1 MGQEISSTSF
11 SDSDFAEFRRRLSDE
26 TRQLHSLLGA
36 DDASD
41 GGYVLGFELEAW
53 LVDHNYFPV
62 PHNEE
67 YLRRL
72 GNPLVVPELSRFN
85 VELNATP
92 RVATGDAI
100 SRMHAELAGTWQ
112 DCQRVCHDMGDAL
125 VLIGILPTIRN
136 ADLCL
141 ANISPLNRY
150 HALND
155 QVLRRRHGRPLRV
168 SIKGR
173 DALSLLHSDVMLE
186 AATTSFQV
194 HLQTPLA
201 KVARHYNASL
211 IVAGPVLASGTNSP
225 YLFGQDLWD
234 ETRVPLFEQAVDI
247 GGDTLDTP
255 LHRVTF
261 GSGYLGDRVAG
272 YFDENLSDFEP
283 LLPILFEDSTRLQHL
298 RLHNG
303 TIWRWNRL
311 LIGFSDTGRLQ
322 VRIEHRPLP
331 AGPSLI
337 DMMANAALY
346 LGATHF
352 LAELPDPPERD
363 LSFESARTNFY
374 AAARSGLDAEVEWLG
389 GQRID
394 VRSLLLDEL
403 LPMAR
408 RGLGALGIAVDE
420 CETYLSVISDR
431 VRSGRNG
438 AAWQR
443 EFVARHGSDLSRLT
457 AAYLE
462 NQRSGAPVHE
472 WES

>member
-26 TRQLHSLLGA
+26 TRQVRSLFRTEE
-36 DDASD
+36 ASD
-41 GGYVLGFELEAW
+41 ARYVLGFELEAW

-72 GNPLVVPELSRFN
+72 SNPLVVPELSRFN

-92 RVATGDAI
+92 RDAAGDAI

-112 DCQRVCHDMGDAL
+112 HCQRVCHDMGDAL
-125 VLIGILPTIRN
+125 ILIGILPTIRN

-150 HALND
+150 YALND
-155 QVLRRRHGRPLRV
+155 QIFRRRQGRALRI

-173 DALSLLHSDVMLE
+173 DTLSLLHSDVMLE

-194 HLQTPLA
+194 HLQVPVA
-201 KVARHYNASL
+201 KVARHYNSSL
-211 IVAGPVLASGTNSP
+211 IVAGPILASAVNSP
-225 YLFGQDLWD
+225 FLFGQDLWD

-261 GSGYLGDRVAG
+261 GSGYLSDGVAE
-272 YFDENLSDFEP
+272 YLDENLTHFEP
-283 LLPILFEDSTRLQHL
+283 LLPILFDDSTRLQHL

-311 LIGFSDTGRLQ
+311 LIGYGDAGRPH

-346 LGATHF
+346 VGATHF
-352 LAELPDPPERD
+352 LAELRDPPERD
-363 LSFESARTNFY
+363 LSFEATRANFY
-374 AAARSGLDAEVEWLG
+374 AAAKSGLDVDVEWLG
-389 GQRID
+389 GHRIN

-403 LPMAR
+403 LPMAKL
-408 RGLGALGIAVDE
+408 GLSALGVAADDSE
-420 CETYLSVISDR
+420 SYLSVIKAR
-431 VRSGRNG
+431 VSSRRNG

-443 EFVARHGSDLSRLT
+443 EFVDRHGKDLSRLT

-472 WES
+472 WEI